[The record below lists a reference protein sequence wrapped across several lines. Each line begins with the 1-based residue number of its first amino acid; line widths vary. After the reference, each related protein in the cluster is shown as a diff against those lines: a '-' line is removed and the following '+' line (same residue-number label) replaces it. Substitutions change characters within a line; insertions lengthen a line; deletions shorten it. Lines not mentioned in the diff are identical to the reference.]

1 MPVVV
6 LSERGQLVIPQ
17 EIRRKLD
24 LAKGSRL
31 HLGLM
36 DDGQTITLRPVGR
49 IKSLRGF
56 LKGTPTADRMLAAVR
71 REERQRDERRG
82 QGVG

>member
-1 MPVVV
+1 MAMVV

-17 EIRRKLD
+17 DIRRRLD

-31 HLGLM
+31 HLSLM
-36 DDGQTITLRPVGR
+36 DDGQTIALRPVGR
-49 IKSLRGF
+49 VKSLRGF
-56 LKGTPTADRMLAAVR
+56 LKGTPSADRMLQAVR

-82 QGVG
+82 RS